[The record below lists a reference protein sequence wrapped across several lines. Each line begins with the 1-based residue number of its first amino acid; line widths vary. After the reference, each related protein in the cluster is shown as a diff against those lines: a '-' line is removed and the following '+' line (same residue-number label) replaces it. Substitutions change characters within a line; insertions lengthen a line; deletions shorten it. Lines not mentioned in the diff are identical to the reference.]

1 MTKHWKNTLLCSTLA
16 LVLMALLIQGAVFA
30 TTGPVAGPTYAR
42 DKLKTKTFESPQ
54 RPSIAAAQNLTA
66 QAYDKVIDAQKVGE
80 WDQTGHAQKAKA
92 ALQQARDELR
102 LAAEATDAR

>member
-16 LVLMALLIQGAVFA
+16 VVLMALLIQGAVFA
-30 TTGPVAGPTYAR
+30 TTGSGPTYAR
-42 DKLKTKTFESPQ
+42 DKLKTKTIESPQ

-80 WDQTGHAQKAKA
+80 WDQAGHAQKAKA
-92 ALQQARDELR
+92 ALQQAKDELR